1 MSSLPLQNKTALIT
15 GASRGIGRAVAL
27 RLARDGADIFVHY
40 NGRLEAAEAVAAEIR
55 ALGRQATLVQADIAN
70 LEAVQN
76 ALSGIESLDILV
88 NNAGWATFGP
98 LDTVS
103 VEDFDALFNLNVR
116 GLFFL
121 TQAAARKMNDGGR
134 IVNISSGITRIN
146 AAGASVY
153 AATKAAVEAFTR
165 SWAAE
170 LGPRGITVNTVSP
183 GMTETDLL
191 LEVTPQEAL
200 DSMAAQTPLGRL
212 GLPEDIAGA
221 VALLCSA
228 DARWV
233 TANNVLANGGV

>member
-1 MSSLPLQNKTALIT
+1 MSYLPLSERTALVT
-15 GASRGIGRAVAL
+15 GASRGIGRAIAL

-40 NGRLEAAEAVAAEIR
+40 NGRLDAAEAVAAEIR
-55 ALGRQATLVQADIAN
+55 ALGRQATLVQANIAD

-76 ALSGIESLDILV
+76 ALAGIASLDILI

-98 LDTVS
+98 LDSVS
-103 VEDFDALFNLNVR
+103 VDDFDALFNLNVR

-121 TQAAARKMNDGGR
+121 TQAAARKMGPGGR

-146 AAGASVY
+146 AAGGSVY
-153 AATKAAVEAFTR
+153 AASKAAVETFTR

-191 LEVTPQEAL
+191 FGVTPKEAL
-200 DSMAAQTPLGRL
+200 DSMVAQTPLGRL
-212 GLPEDIAGA
+212 GQPEDIADA
-221 VALLCSA
+221 VALLCTA
-228 DARWV
+228 EARWI
-233 TANNVLANGGV
+233 TANNVLANGGA